1 MKGLNR
7 HFVLADDVS
16 GRLLAADNTYMRIA
30 SPLVD
35 GAVVATHMPLMGD
48 RGADMIIEHVEEYL
62 QMLK

>member
-1 MKGLNR
+1 
-7 HFVLADDVS
+7 
-16 GRLLAADNTYMRIA
+16 MRIA

-62 QMLK
+62 QTLK